1 MSCSFS
7 LMHIRTCFSNTY
19 TNKTWSEVSG
29 IELNEINKM
38 EREFLAGID
47 FGLYVDKQRCD
58 SWLNLLK
65 GLVMAKE
72 RDSRYWRRSRQ
83 GLGRA
88 YGSKHDLALPTS
100 TRSKP
105 VSSRARSSSPSRRPR
120 WPQQPAVDYDYS
132 AYPSMDSD
140 SPTRHGKRTAVDAF
154 SPTSATFD
162 DVRPH
167 KKSMGLSLQIPETVV
182 GGAVHTP
189 SPLESLQFSKLSL
202 ASSPAGH
209 ENGMPSDHH
218 RHVSPHTLV
227 AAYRMD
233 PTKPKPT
240 PQVRLTSPL
249 CLSNELTISFRTS
262 TSIHLRVLLWLSLGK
277 LACGTTSLVPP
288 RPRRTTRFPL
298 CSQHTFTPQ
307 PQVRMMSV

>member
-1 MSCSFS
+1 
-7 LMHIRTCFSNTY
+7 
-19 TNKTWSEVSG
+19 
-29 IELNEINKM
+29 M

-100 TRSKP
+100 TRSKA
-105 VSSRARSSSPSRRPR
+105 VSSRARSSSPSRRPM
-120 WPQQPAVDYDYS
+120 WPQQPAVSYDY
-132 AYPSMDSD
+132 ATHGHTSMDSD

-162 DVRPH
+162 DFRPH
-167 KKSMGLSLQIPETVV
+167 KKTMGLSLQIPETIV
-182 GGAVHTP
+182 GGAAPTP

-209 ENGMPSDHH
+209 ENGMVSDHH

-240 PQVRLTSPL
+240 PQVRITSPL
-249 CLSNELTISFRTS
+249 CLSNELIIPFRTC
-262 TSIHLRVLLWLSLGK
+262 TSIRSHAPPWLSLAR
-277 LACGTTSLVPP
+277 LVCDTTSLAPP
-288 RPRRTTRFPL
+288 QPRRTTRSLP
-298 CSQHTFTPQ
+298 CSPHTSFTPH
-307 PQVRMMSV
+307 PPARMIYV